1 MSASDKSTPANTSSA
16 GDGSAGQASVFDAK
30 EGSIGKQFTTEGAI
44 GGTAQKIGGPLAAD
58 GAIGKNFTTEG
69 AIGGTAQ
76 EKLADKK

>member
-1 MSASDKSTPANTSSA
+1 
-16 GDGSAGQASVFDAK
+16 K

-44 GGTAQKIGGPLAAD
+44 GGAAQKIGGPLAAD